1 MNGIAEN
8 INYFNEKLPQEV
20 TLVAVSKTKPAE
32 DVQTAYDAG
41 HLDFGENRVQEM
53 VEKYEAL
60 PKDIRWHQI
69 GHLQKNKVKY
79 IAPFIHLIH
88 SVDSES
94 LLKEINKQALKQER
108 IILCLLQISIADEET
123 KFGMEQEEAQRILAT
138 YESNFPF
145 VKIVGLMGMATFTE
159 DESQI
164 RNEFRT
170 LKTFFDQ
177 LKTQNPELKTL
188 SMGMSGDYE
197 IAVEEGSNMIRVGSS
212 VFCDRNY
219 Q

>member
-212 VFCDRNY
+212 VFGERNY

>member
-94 LLKEINKQALKQER
+94 LLKEINKQALEQER

-212 VFCDRNY
+212 VFGERNY